1 MQPIPAPSTAAAIV
15 SEQTDEEKSQGA
27 KTPPALSAIFTLV
40 HTAEN
45 TVPYPNS
52 QQAEKERDHHLSKQ
66 SGKQHIDDSD
76 DQIKQEERDRR
87 QERKTLGI
95 TSVQD
100 FTDEVNKIKNAQTK
114 SRPTFTNSSNPT
126 HFGQSSHSYRF
137 RRIRD
142 RGLAIP
148 LR

>member
-1 MQPIPAPSTAAAIV
+1 MQPIPASSTAAAIF

-27 KTPPALSAIFTLV
+27 KTPPAQSAIFTLV
-40 HTAEN
+40 HKAET

-66 SGKQHIDDSD
+66 SEKQNINDID

-100 FTDEVNKIKNAQTK
+100 FTDEVKKIKNAQT
-114 SRPTFTNSSNPT
+114 
-126 HFGQSSHSYRF
+126 
-137 RRIRD
+137 
-142 RGLAIP
+142 
-148 LR
+148 